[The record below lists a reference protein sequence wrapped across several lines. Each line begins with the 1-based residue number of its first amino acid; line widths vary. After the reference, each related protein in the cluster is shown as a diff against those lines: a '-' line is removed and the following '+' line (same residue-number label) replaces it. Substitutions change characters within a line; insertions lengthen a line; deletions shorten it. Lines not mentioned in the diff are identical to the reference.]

1 MKNLWVKKK
10 FFDLIVEGKKTLEV
24 RVLYPSL
31 RSIQKGD
38 LISLN
43 KKAIIRVKDIRL
55 YPNFETMLQYED
67 ASKILPGSNREE
79 VLRCLQSLYSPQKE
93 RLGVFV
99 FEIELVK

>member
-43 KKAIIRVKDIRL
+43 KK
-55 YPNFETMLQYED
+55 
-67 ASKILPGSNREE
+67 
-79 VLRCLQSLYSPQKE
+79 
-93 RLGVFV
+93 
-99 FEIELVK
+99 EI